1 MHLAHRLAAIGL
13 GCACAAPP
21 GAELVAHLLARAAPR
36 HLAPSLLRAAGE
48 LARAAAPAP
57 VLAAALAR
65 CLLLDVRLW
74 ARAPLPTQRV
84 LVQTML
90 AHAKARAAA
99 ARSASPKPNPKR
111 LRCRPRPQACMLAAA
126 TAARLRIRGWDR
138 VPCACELHKEA
149 HNACLLAG
157 PPFAAAGA
165 APR

>member
-1 MHLAHRLAAIGL
+1 MRILPCWLLTSRSDGMRPAPPFRWQSSGACAVAIRLAHRPAAIGS
-13 GCACAAPP
+13 GCACTAPP

-57 VLAAALAR
+57 GLASALAR

-99 ARSASPKPNPKR
+99 ARNINPKPNLGPN
-111 LRCRPRPQACMLAAA
+111 
-126 TAARLRIRGWDR
+126 IR
-138 VPCACELHKEA
+138 A
-149 HNACLLAG
+149 
-157 PPFAAAGA
+157 
-165 APR
+165 